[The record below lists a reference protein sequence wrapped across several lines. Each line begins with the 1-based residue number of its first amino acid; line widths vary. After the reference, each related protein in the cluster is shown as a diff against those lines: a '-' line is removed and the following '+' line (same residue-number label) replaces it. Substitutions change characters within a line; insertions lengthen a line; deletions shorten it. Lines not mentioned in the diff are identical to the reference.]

1 MQLTISTHNVC
12 IALVFPDALR
22 RVTSLSI
29 KRGLNPDLMSK
40 ALRSLSETGTVPQEL
55 LPHPLHGEYEGCMEC
70 HPQPDWL
77 LVWEKHDEELH
88 IIMVTTGSHSDIIGK
103 KRR

>member
-1 MQLTISTHNVC
+1 MYRISFSGRFKKSYKLC
-12 IALVFPDALR
+12 
-22 RVTSLSI
+22 I

-40 ALRSLSETGTVPQEL
+40 ALRSLSETGTVPHEL

-70 HPQPDWL
+70 HLQPDWL

-88 IIMVTTGSHSDIIGK
+88 IIMVTTGSHSDIFGK